1 MGHLG
6 SLARAVFAL
15 LLASDNAGHLNFVAH
30 VSLQIDAGGRAQRV
44 LGLRLSQ
51 RGGVCFTPRG
61 RLLRYVL
68 QDIRVALSPRLTTA
82 RKPCL
87 LALTVVCGRRNWR
100 GER

>member
-15 LLASDNAGHLNFVAH
+15 LLASDNARHLNFVAH

-51 RGGVCFTPRG
+51 LGGFCFTPGG
-61 RLLRYVL
+61 RLLAYVF
-68 QDIRVALSPRLTTA
+68 QDIRVGFSARLKTA
-82 RKPCL
+82 RRLVSLP
-87 LALTVVCGRRNWR
+87 
-100 GER
+100 